1 MGFKDWSLAEDSKAK
16 VLDPDQ
22 DQVKLKSLEAEVSLL
37 RKKIRLKKAKTSE
50 YRAIEAVHK
59 AQQELSE
66 EKVLDVEDP
75 EWTLDYELR
84 RLKEC
89 RLRNQ
94 K

>member
-1 MGFKDWSLAEDSKAK
+1 MMGFKDWSLEEDSKAK
-16 VLDPDQ
+16 VLDPDE
-22 DQVKLKSLEAEVSLL
+22 VKLKAMEAEVSLL

-50 YRAIEAVHK
+50 YRALALVHK
-59 AQQELSE
+59 AQAALSE

-75 EWTLDYELR
+75 GWTLDYELR

-94 K
+94 HQ

>member
-1 MGFKDWSLAEDSKAK
+1 MMGFKDWSLAEDSKAK
-16 VLDPDQ
+16 VLDPDEA
-22 DQVKLKSLEAEVSLL
+22 KLKAMEAEVSIL

-66 EKVLDVEDP
+66 EKFLDVDDP
-75 EWTLDYELR
+75 AWTLDYELR

>member
-16 VLDPDQ
+16 VLDPDEA
-22 DQVKLKSLEAEVSLL
+22 KLKAMEAEVSIL

-75 EWTLDYELR
+75 GWTLDYELR

>member
-16 VLDPDQ
+16 VLDPDEA
-22 DQVKLKSLEAEVSLL
+22 KLKAMEAEVSIL

-50 YRAIEAVHK
+50 YRAINLVHQ
-59 AQQELSE
+59 AQAALS

-75 EWTLDYELR
+75 GWTLDYELR